1 MKTAAYRGTGI
12 SLAIIWECWPLRLE
26 SDFFQRHIYFFTFVC
41 GFNSWSWEV
50 IVYIDD
56 IGGIVDHHCLNFLF
70 INNTINRI
78 CSIAIK
84 HDSISSLY
92 NLVFDQYCLH
102 DNYFQYWKIPT
113 HGLKYRLWLGVMVFN
128 ATFNN
133 ILAKSKYMEKITDL
147 PQVTDKLIK

>member
-1 MKTAAYRGTGI
+1 
-12 SLAIIWECWPLRLE
+12 
-26 SDFFQRHIYFFTFVC
+26 
-41 GFNSWSWEV
+41 V

-70 INNTINRI
+70 INNTKNRI

-102 DNYFQYWKIPT
+102 DNYFQY
-113 HGLKYRLWLGVMVFN
+113 
-128 ATFNN
+128 
-133 ILAKSKYMEKITDL
+133 
-147 PQVTDKLIK
+147 